1 MIGLAV
7 AAGIALG
14 AAAWLATDAAVV
26 AWVRGGVRRARVRG
40 GVRCTGGSALSNVVG
55 AVAGAAPGLY
65 GLLRGRGRDRDRARR
80 RERCVDEL
88 PELIDVVALGL
99 SAGISFDA
107 SLALYCE
114 RYQTMLAARLDEAM
128 KAWQFGMAT
137 RREALEG
144 VARDLQVAPFST
156 FVETLT
162 ESLEFGAPLVK
173 SLTEQSD
180 AVRRSRRFAVEEQ
193 IEKAPVKMLIPTG
206 TLVLP
211 AMLLAILGPILSS
224 LTQVSG

>member
-1 MIGLAV
+1 MIAAFAASAAV
-7 AAGIALG
+7 AAAV
-14 AAAWLATDAAVV
+14 WLASDGSV
-26 AWVRGGVRRARVRG
+26 ASWARCAVRRAHARNVPRWRERPSLF
-40 GVRCTGGSALSNVVG
+40 GVRQALDRYVPAFLKGSMASVETG
-55 AVAGAAPGLY
+55 
-65 GLLRGRGRDRDRARR
+65 RARALR
-80 RERCVDEL
+80 RERCLDEL

-107 SLALYCE
+107 SLDVYCA
-114 RYQTMLAARLDEAM
+114 RYDTMLSSLLNEAM
-128 KAWQFGMAT
+128 KSWQFGMAT

-144 VARDLQVAPFST
+144 VARNLGVAPFST
-156 FVETLT
+156 FVETVT

-180 AVRRSRRFAVEEQ
+180 AVRRSRRALVEER

>member
-1 MIGLAV
+1 MAVFAVGIAV
-7 AAGIALG
+7 AATV
-14 AAAWLATDAAVV
+14 WLASDESVASWARCAARR
-26 AWVRGGVRRARVRG
+26 ARARNAPRWRGKSVPSGVRRVLDRLAPASLKG
-40 GVRCTGGSALSNVVG
+40 SMASAETG
-55 AVAGAAPGLY
+55 
-65 GLLRGRGRDRDRARR
+65 RARALR
-80 RERCVDEL
+80 RERCLDEL

-107 SLALYCE
+107 SLDVYCA
-114 RYQTMLAARLDEAM
+114 RYDTMLSALLNEAM
-128 KAWQFGMAT
+128 KSWQFGMAT

-144 VARDLQVAPFST
+144 VARNLGVAPFST
-156 FVETLT
+156 FVETVT

-180 AVRRSRRFAVEEQ
+180 AVRRSRRALVEER